1 MTRLNT
7 RRRRAVVLAVAF
19 LLSLL
24 AGYGGAAWQHSGL
37 PFPLLGF
44 LTGKDH
50 LNVLVLGTDER
61 GNEQARADTIIL
73 ASIDLEKPAVNLI
86 SIPRDTRASIPGR
99 GKEKIN
105 HAHTYGGPALLT
117 RTVEGL
123 LGIKVDYYIETN
135 FKGFENIIDI
145 LGGITIDVEK
155 RMYYPEEGINLKPGL
170 QHLNGRDALGYVR
183 FRHDAMGDIGRVERQ
198 QKFIKAA
205 YEQFFTAKNLLK
217 APQIISQISKHVK
230 TNMPAS
236 EMLRLAAALKGI
248 DAENLQTCTLPGYSQ
263 TIDGLSYWIA
273 REDEMR
279 RMLAE
284 LNVR

>member
-1 MTRLNT
+1 MNWLNT
-7 RRRRAVVLAVAF
+7 KRRRAVVLAVAF

-24 AGYGGAAWQHSGL
+24 VGYGGAAWWQGGVS
-37 PFPLLGF
+37 FPLAGILW
-44 LTGKDH
+44 GKDH
-50 LNVLVLGTDER
+50 LNILILGTDER
-61 GNEQARADTIIL
+61 GKEQARSDTIIL
-73 ASIDLEKPAVNLI
+73 ACIDLGKPAVDLV
-86 SIPRDTRASIPGR
+86 SIPRDTRANIPGH

-135 FKGFENIIDI
+135 FKGFENIIDL

-155 RMYYPEEGINLKPGL
+155 RMYYPEEGIDLKPGL
-170 QHLNGRDALGYVR
+170 QRLNGHDALGYVR

-198 QKFIKAA
+198 QKFVKAA
-205 YEQFFTAKNLLK
+205 YEQFFTVKNLLK
-217 APQIISQISKHVK
+217 APQIISQLSQYVK
-230 TNMPAS
+230 TNMPTS
-236 EMLRLAAALKGI
+236 EMLRVAAVLKGMNA
-248 DAENLQTCTLPGYSQ
+248 DQLQTYTLPGYSQ

-279 RMLAE
+279 RMIAAITAH
-284 LNVR
+284 